1 MEETNIMVMP
11 KKIVVI
17 KPEGTEIMNLDIVYR
32 TFKIDEHQL
41 ANCINYG
48 KGIESAA
55 GDVYFD
61 IPLD

>member
-1 MEETNIMVMP
+1 MEEINIILII
-11 KKIVVI
+11 KIMVVI
-17 KPEGTEIMNLDIVYR
+17 KSEGTEIMNLDIVYS
-32 TFKIDEHQL
+32 TFKIDDHQL

-48 KGIESAA
+48 KGIESAT

>member
-1 MEETNIMVMP
+1 MP

-48 KGIESAA
+48 KGIESAT

>member
-1 MEETNIMVMP
+1 MVMP
-11 KKIVVI
+11 KKILVI
-17 KPEGTEIMNLDIVYR
+17 KPEGTEIMNLDTVYR
-32 TFKIDEHQL
+32 TFKIDDHQL

-48 KGIESAA
+48 KGIESTT